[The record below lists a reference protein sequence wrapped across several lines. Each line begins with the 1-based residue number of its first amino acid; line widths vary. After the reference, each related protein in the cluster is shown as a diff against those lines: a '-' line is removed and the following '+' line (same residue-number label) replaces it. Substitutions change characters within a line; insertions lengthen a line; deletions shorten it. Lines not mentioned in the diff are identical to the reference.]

1 MCTKKS
7 LNRKALRQV
16 FALVNGLYF
25 SRNLRTRGVG
35 SEKPAR
41 IFRHPLLLG

>member
-35 SEKPAR
+35 AEKPVR